1 MRYKLDHVAF
11 KVRSVKAAVSQLSGR
26 GARYEHTGYYPE
38 VGMQIGF
45 VRYNDKLIELLE
57 PVDAFCPIWEDPF
70 GLHHI
75 GLAVD
80 DVHAWYR
87 QLSEEELYFKS
98 EPLRKGRHGDI
109 FFFRLVEYPQWLF
122 ECL

>member
-11 KVRSVKAAVSQLSGR
+11 KVRSIETTVSQLSIQGVQC
-26 GARYEHTGYYPE
+26 EHVGYYPE

-45 VRYNDKLIELLE
+45 VKLKNTLIELLE
-57 PVDAFCPIWEDPF
+57 PVDACCPIWEDPQ

-80 DVHAWYR
+80 DVHLWYR
-87 QLSEEELYFKS
+87 QLMEEGLYFKP

-109 FFFRLVEYPQWLF
+109 FFFRLAQYPQWLF